1 MEEALTA
8 ETIFH
13 PTINEWQKLPNDKI
27 KQQGYSFVERMIP
40 LGLGVSILIAWLLIA
55 INHFR

>member
-1 MEEALTA
+1 MEEALTPDA
-8 ETIFH
+8 IFH

-40 LGLGVSILIAWLLIA
+40 LTLGVIIFMAWLLIA